1 MSQCRGFNFGLLI
14 SSISPKLAGNST
26 LVPWFCNTKDLEG
39 GTNSGGLDTGVD
51 GLIAGDG
58 TPHCFLCHGNG
69 GGGGGAEPGISQCF
83 LCGKGG
89 GAGAGTGTVPI
100 SSKGGVSDMSEI
112 FQCFL
117 CVAAA
122 PKEPVL
128 NPLNVPLSVSGDD
141 NRAGDKGTDDKPGNI
156 SPSETL
162 DILGD

>member
-1 MSQCRGFNFGLLI
+1 MALPTASFAVAMVAAVADQNPESPSA
-14 SSISPKLAGNST
+14 SSVAK
-26 LVPWFCNTKDLEG
+26 VE
-39 GTNSGGLDTGVD
+39 
-51 GLIAGDG
+51 
-58 TPHCFLCHGNG
+58 
-69 GGGGGAEPGISQCF
+69 EPEPFQF
-83 LCGKGG
+83 HQR
-89 GAGAGTGTVPI
+89 V
-100 SSKGGVSDMSEI
+100 VEI

-128 NPLNVPLSVSGDD
+128 NPLKVPLSVSGDD